1 MKSPAELTV
10 AFIGLGKMG
19 VAMAANIR
27 RAGYSLAV
35 WNRSADKAAPLIA
48 LGANFPLV
56 NRDDV
61 GSQTAIIL
69 ASGRIIFA

>member
-10 AFIGLGKMG
+10 AFIELGKMG

-27 RAGYSLAV
+27 RAGHPLVV

-48 LGANFPLV
+48 LGAKLADPS
-56 NRDDV
+56 
-61 GSQTAIIL
+61 GS
-69 ASGRIIFA
+69 GG

>member
-27 RAGYSLAV
+27 RAGH
-35 WNRSADKAAPLIA
+35 PL
-48 LGANFPLV
+48 
-56 NRDDV
+56 D
-61 GSQTAIIL
+61 QM
-69 ASGRIIFA
+69 FA